1 MSYEIGVADLE
12 AMKDVAEG
20 LSDLASSLS
29 AEQSVILLDAARDAH
44 KALDNAIA
52 FLESRAIQQIE
63 QPILVS
69 DGRGNTTAWSKKAE
83 FKKRPNM
90 TVIRSLVNIA
100 AIDAVIDRDTG
111 EVSPMD
117 AVAKA
122 ISLMEGLYVSPSTMP
137 KVGGVK
143 ELGVEF
149 DEVFVE
155 EHTGYTLKKVDL

>member
-1 MSYEIGVADLE
+1 MSYDIGVADLL

-20 LSDLASSLS
+20 LTDLSGTLS
-29 AEQSVILLDAARDAH
+29 AEQSVVLLDAAREVY
-44 KALDNAIA
+44 KALGNTIA
-52 FLESRAIQQIE
+52 FLESRAISQIE

-69 DGRGNTTAWSKKAE
+69 DGKGNTTAWSKKAE

-90 TVIRSLVNIA
+90 PAIRLLVNQV
-100 AIDAVIDRDTG
+100 AIDAVLDRDTG
-111 EVSPMD
+111 DVSPME

-122 ISLMEGLYVSPSTMP
+122 VELMEGLYVSPSTMP

-149 DEVFVE
+149 DAVFE
-155 EHTGYTLKKVDL
+155 EQHTGYTLKRVEL